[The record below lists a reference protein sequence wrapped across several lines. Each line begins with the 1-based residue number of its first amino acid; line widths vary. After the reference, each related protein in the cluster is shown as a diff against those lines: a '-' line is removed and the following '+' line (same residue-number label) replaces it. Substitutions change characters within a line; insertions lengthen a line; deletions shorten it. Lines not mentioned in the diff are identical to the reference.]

1 MAGDR
6 SALSRILLYLFLLLL
21 PVVMTTAAALGGPDK
36 FAYNLGRA
44 FALMAFAILALQF
57 ALAARLHWL
66 ERPFGLNLVFPFHR
80 NMAILALLLL
90 VSHPFLMAYGGG
102 GWELLWGDNT
112 WYIWVGRLTL
122 LTLLLNVTITL
133 VSKPLKV
140 SFETWRF
147 GHNISGPAIVI
158 MAFIHSWNASL
169 DFTSTAMQV
178 LWVFFLFQAVVLYWY
193 HRFFLPAQLRRQPYR
208 VVDVQQETHNVWT
221 LKFAPPEGGT
231 RFNFMP
237 GQFQFVTLLRG
248 RGLPE
253 EEHHFTIS
261 SSPTEKDF
269 HTSTIKASGDF
280 TATIGETRPGDLAA
294 IEAPFGRFSSV
305 FYQGTRDFIY
315 IAGGI
320 GITPLM
326 SNLRYMHA
334 IKAEHRILL
343 LYANRTEADI
353 VFREELAYLEVQPKP
368 ELKVVHILSR
378 PEGTWQGE
386 KGHLDREAIVRL
398 AGDRLGTATIFLCCP
413 RPMLKNIW
421 RLLQTVGVPEERISL
436 EYFSLR

>member
-6 SALSRILLYLFLLLL
+6 AALYRILPYLFLILL
-21 PVVMTTAAALGGPDK
+21 PVFITTAAVLGGPDK

-44 FALMAFAILALQF
+44 FALMAFVILALQF
-57 ALAARLHWL
+57 ALAARLHVL
-66 ERPFGLNLVFPFHR
+66 ERPFGLNLIFPFHR
-80 NMAILALLLL
+80 NMAVLALLLL

-122 LTLLLNVTITL
+122 LTLLLNIIITL
-133 VSKPLKV
+133 VYKPLKV
-140 SFETWRF
+140 SFETWRK
-147 GHNISGPAIVI
+147 GHNISGPAILI
-158 MAFIHSWNASL
+158 MGFIHSWNASI
-169 DFTSTAMQV
+169 DFTLTAMQV

-193 HRFFLPAQLRRQPYR
+193 HRFLLPARLRREPYR

-221 LKFAPPEGGT
+221 LKFAPPEGQT

-261 SSPTEKDF
+261 SSPTEQDF
-269 HTSTIKASGDF
+269 HTSTIKSSGDF

-305 FYQGTRDFIY
+305 FYQGNRDFIY

-353 VFREELAYLEVQPKP
+353 VFQEELACLEVQPKP
-368 ELKVVHILSR
+368 ELNVVHILSR
-378 PEGTWQGE
+378 PGETWQGE
-386 KGHLDREAIVRL
+386 KGHLDREVIVRL
-398 AGDRLGTATIFLCCP
+398 TGDRLATAMIFLCCP
-413 RPMLKNIW
+413 YPMIKNI
-421 RLLQTVGVPEERISL
+421 RRILRALGVPEERISI